1 MRLIAGVLAFC
12 LLAATPGSADMV
24 MLLTG
29 DSFRGTFANRDV
41 VREQTSAQAQISLLP
56 EDSEEL
62 LRFELDQI
70 DYLVFEDGGQREVID
85 LSSLKSGR
93 LAADAQQ
100 WSPAYAEFRESL
112 EPEPEPKAKAG
123 KKGIPLII
131 VGAMTAGAGALIK
144 FGDEKVTV
152 TEDSID
158 YQENSYNALN
168 YSLMIGGGAMLVI
181 GIAIQVSESSSSPND
196 HAMLTLEP
204 CVTPLSCAPGLGVSL
219 HF

>member
-1 MRLIAGVLAFC
+1 MRLIAGVMAFC

-29 DSFRGTFANRDV
+29 ESFTGSFANRDV
-41 VREQTSAQAQISLLP
+41 VRERTAAQAHISLLP
-56 EDSEEL
+56 DDSDEL

-70 DYLVFEDGGQREVID
+70 DYLIFEDGEEREVID
-85 LSSLKSGR
+85 LSSLKSEGSP
-93 LAADAQQ
+93 AGAQQ
-100 WSPAYAEFRESL
+100 WSPAYREFRERL
-112 EPEPEPKAKAG
+112 EPGPKPEPG

-196 HAMLTLEP
+196 HAMLTVEP
-204 CVTPLSCAPGLGVSL
+204 CVTPLSYAPGLGISL

>member
-1 MRLIAGVLAFC
+1 MRFLGGILAFC
-12 LLAATPGSADMV
+12 LLVATPGSADMV

-29 DSFRGTFANRDV
+29 ESLRGTFANRDT
-41 VREQTSAQAQISLLP
+41 VREQPAAQAHISLLP
-56 EDSEEL
+56 EDSDEL
-62 LRFELDQI
+62 LRFELDEI
-70 DYLVFEDGGQREVID
+70 DYLVFEDQGKREVIE
-85 LSSLKSGR
+85 LSSLRSKPT
-93 LAADAQQ
+93 LADSQQ
-100 WSPAYAEFRESL
+100 WTPEYREFRESL
-112 EPEPEPKAKAG
+112 EPEPKAKAG

-204 CVTPLSCAPGLGVSL
+204 CVTPLSCAPAVGVAL
-219 HF
+219 NF

>member
-1 MRLIAGVLAFC
+1 MRLIAGVMAFC

-29 DSFRGTFANRDV
+29 ESFTGTFANRDV
-41 VREQTSAQAQISLLP
+41 VREQTAAQAQISLLP
-56 EDSEEL
+56 DDSDEL

-70 DYLVFEDGGQREVID
+70 DYLLFEDGTEREVIE
-85 LSSLKSGR
+85 LSSLKPGR
-93 LAADAQQ
+93 SAADAQQ
-100 WSPAYAEFRESL
+100 WPPAYRKFRESL
-112 EPEPEPKAKAG
+112 EPEPKAKPG

-196 HAMLTLEP
+196 HAMLRVEP
-204 CVTPLSCAPGLGVSL
+204 CVTPLSYAPGLGISL
-219 HF
+219 YF